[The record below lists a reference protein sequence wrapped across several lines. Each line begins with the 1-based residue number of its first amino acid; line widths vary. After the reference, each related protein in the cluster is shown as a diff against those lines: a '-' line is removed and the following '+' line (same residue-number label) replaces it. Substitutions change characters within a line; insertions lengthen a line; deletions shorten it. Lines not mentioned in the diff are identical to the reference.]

1 VVCDGSIVFLLYRLT
16 IIISMHECIKAME
29 EVSPSTADENGIFEN
44 GYAVGLLSGV
54 WPASIVMIG
63 DVGLEPGPAPA
74 PATEIL
80 RAPKVLSGVIGGGVP
95 SVDSDDAESER
106 DRACCP
112 LRPPMGIPMGS
123 DRLVLMGDA
132 ERTVVVVE
140 VVEDMVNEA

>member
-1 VVCDGSIVFLLYRLT
+1 
-16 IIISMHECIKAME
+16 MHDSVEMKE

-63 DVGLEPGPAPA
+63 DVGLVPGPAPA
-74 PATEIL
+74 PTVEIL

-106 DRACCP
+106 DRAWWCP

-123 DRLVLMGDA
+123 DRLVLMGDG
-132 ERTVVVVE
+132 ERTAVVVV